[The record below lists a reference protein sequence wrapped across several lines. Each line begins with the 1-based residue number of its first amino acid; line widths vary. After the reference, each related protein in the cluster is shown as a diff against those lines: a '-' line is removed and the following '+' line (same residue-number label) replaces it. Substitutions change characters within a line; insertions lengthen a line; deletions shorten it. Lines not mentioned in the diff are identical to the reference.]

1 MEQLSFFLFW
11 PVIVPDGPYVG
22 TVRMSVLSVC
32 NTVFIGVTHFFLIF
46 CMKTVQKIL
55 KNDESFLEKNSCYA
69 QNGVIFGL
77 KVNTVEFLCKSVH
90 QIVQKLYLMANIKKL
105 VQSYYCGFLRNV
117 LITSS
122 FHGPKINTFQFSLN
136 LYIGF
141 FWNYTL
147 WQLIKTFKWTVLE
160 FL

>member
-1 MEQLSFFLFW
+1 M
-11 PVIVPDGPYVG
+11 
-22 TVRMSVLSVC
+22 T
-32 NTVFIGVTHFFLIF
+32 
-46 CMKTVQKIL
+46 
-55 KNDESFLEKNSCYA
+55 ESFLEKNSCYA

-141 FWNYTL
+141 FCL
-147 WQLIKTFKWTVLE
+147 GITVL
-160 FL
+160 